1 MSLNWNFNH
10 RAGVIFLP
18 SGQML
23 TCYQGN
29 AYLIMLNETPDHY
42 TLVSFWADAEHMRN
56 CLGLSRGFNNIYGD
70 WSGAKWV
77 FYKDNCK
84 NASKIAEALVRAFDA
99 VEVQLLLSAPQVLDY
114 DARKDVNAG

>member
-1 MSLNWNFNH
+1 MALNWQFSQ

-29 AYLIMLNETPDHY
+29 AYLIMLNETKTEY

-56 CLGLSRGFNNIYGD
+56 CLGLSRGYGNIYSD

-77 FYKDNCK
+77 LYKDKCK

-99 VEVQLLLSAPQVLDY
+99 VTVQVLPFAPQVLDY